1 MHWRPPIF
9 LPSVLSS
16 DGPARHHG
24 SDGDDQPGGQAD
36 PTDGAIVFD
45 VVFSEPVFGFAAGDV
60 LLSGTAGATTAT
72 VSGSG
77 TTYTVTVTGMTGD
90 IGHDGR
96 DARGLQTFAPRLRV
110 GPDELLRFGCVRESP
125 EAAPQLSANAGP
137 TWQFNATTAV
147 QMLSLTPQKVQEI
160 QMFRISGRP
169 WLLCF
174 SMCLAGLI
182 MAPAPAVAQPLK
194 PISVIV
200 FPGGFNWP
208 IWVAQEKGLFDRNG
222 IAVTVTPTPDSKFQ
236 LTNLID
242 GKFDI
247 AMTAI
252 DNVIAYMEGQG
263 AAPPAKH
270 RKFLRSWVPITV
282 FSVSSPSRR

>member
-110 GPDELLRFGCVRESP
+110 GPDELLRFGRVRESP
-125 EAAPQLSANAGP
+125 EAALSAA
-137 TWQFNATTAV
+137 QR
-147 QMLSLTPQKVQEI
+147 QRRSH
-160 QMFRISGRP
+160 
-169 WLLCF
+169 
-174 SMCLAGLI
+174 LAI
-182 MAPAPAVAQPLK
+182 
-194 PISVIV
+194 
-200 FPGGFNWP
+200 
-208 IWVAQEKGLFDRNG
+208 
-222 IAVTVTPTPDSKFQ
+222 
-236 LTNLID
+236 
-242 GKFDI
+242 
-247 AMTAI
+247 
-252 DNVIAYMEGQG
+252 
-263 AAPPAKH
+263 
-270 RKFLRSWVPITV
+270 
-282 FSVSSPSRR
+282 